1 MISQDYNV
9 HPTVHEVQQRAFEKH
24 VQEKIDENARR
35 EYMNSQNYRDWVLK
49 KAAENRLN
57 QDEALENE

>member
-1 MISQDYNV
+1 M
-9 HPTVHEVQQRAFEKH
+9 QQRAFEKH

-49 KAAENRLN
+49 KVAENRLN
-57 QDEALENE
+57 QDEALENEWIRDLVNTYIQEA

>member
-1 MISQDYNV
+1 M
-9 HPTVHEVQQRAFEKH
+9 QQRAFEKH

-57 QDEALENE
+57 QDEALENEWIRDLVNTYIQEA